1 MNEPHEKHMKR
12 CLELAAQAKLN
23 NKTAVGSLIVQDGI
37 IIAEGIEGSEEL
49 PDIISHAEV
58 VAIIK
63 AIEYTGSKDLSNYTL
78 YTTVEPCFMCSYL
91 IRQTKIKE
99 VIYGTTTSET
109 GGHSSLYPILS
120 TIKIQK
126 WQPSPVIFDGILEE
140 ECHNIINNQY

>member
-1 MNEPHEKHMKR
+1 MNDTHEKYMKR
-12 CLELAAQAKLN
+12 CLELATQAKSN
-23 NKTAVGSLIVQDGI
+23 NKTAVGSLLVKDGV
-37 IIAEGIEGSEEL
+37 IIAEGIEGSIEL

-63 AIEYTGSKDLSNYTL
+63 AIEYAGSKDLCGYTL

-99 VIYGTTTSET
+99 VIYGTTTPET
-109 GGHSSLYPILS
+109 GGQSSLYPILS

-126 WQPSPVIFDGILEE
+126 WQLPPEVIDGILEE
-140 ECHNIINNQY
+140 ECYNILN